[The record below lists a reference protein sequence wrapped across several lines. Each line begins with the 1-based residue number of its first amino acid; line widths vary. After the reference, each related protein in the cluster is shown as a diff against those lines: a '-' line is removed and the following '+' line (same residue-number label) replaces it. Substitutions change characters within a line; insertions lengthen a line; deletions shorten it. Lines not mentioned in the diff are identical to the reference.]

1 MQIFKKLEINSIYLP
16 IALHLRLATMTCAH
30 SLSHIITVGAP
41 DDNGN
46 LLPLSS
52 SAPNGRGP
60 GSLNP
65 LNLLLLRHWP
75 FITTVA

>member
-41 DDNGN
+41 DDNG
-46 LLPLSS
+46 
-52 SAPNGRGP
+52 RGP
-60 GSLNP
+60 GFIEP
-65 LNLLLLRHWP
+65 AKPAIAKPLLLSNEL
-75 FITTVA
+75 